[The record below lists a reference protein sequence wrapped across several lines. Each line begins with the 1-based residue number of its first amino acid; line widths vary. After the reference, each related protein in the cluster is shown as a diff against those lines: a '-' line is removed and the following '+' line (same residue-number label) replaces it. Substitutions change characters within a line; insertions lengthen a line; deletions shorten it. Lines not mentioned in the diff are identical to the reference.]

1 MMAMQ
6 EHYEKQIQELVIKNQ
21 FSGKPEGL
29 ANNAV
34 TPESDRKKKKVSFAF
49 TESQDANNEEVAAV
63 QATGY
68 VASND
73 TPEES
78 YESIFAVAA
87 NRFSRAKPSTTE
99 GTGEMG
105 KDGRKIMRGNTWDRM
120 GEKEGQEARRIK
132 QQEVAGQAISA
143 RSTEKVQN
151 RFKFSNISSG
161 MFGAATE
168 FGKFST
174 VSRGGGHPGGVRGG
188 GGHGYAGQAG
198 GLASGS
204 HGGHEVRD
212 DQSWEGPG
220 GMKRKLFSEPAGPQ
234 LLE

>member
-1 MMAMQ
+1 MA
-6 EHYEKQIQELVIKNQ
+6 I
-21 FSGKPEGL
+21 
-29 ANNAV
+29 NAV
-34 TPESDRKKKKVSFAF
+34 TPESARKKKKVSFSL
-49 TESQDANNEEVAAV
+49 TESQDATEGVAAV

-68 VASND
+68 VTSSDA
-73 TPEES
+73 PGES

-87 NRFSRAKPSTTE
+87 NRFSRAKPSNME
-99 GTGEMG
+99 GTGDMG
-105 KDGRKIMRGNTWDRM
+105 EGGRKIMRGNTMDRM
-120 GEKEGQEARRIK
+120 GEKEEQEARRIK
-132 QQEVAGQAISA
+132 QQEGAGQATSA

-174 VSRGGGHPGGVRGG
+174 VSRGGGHHGGVGG
-188 GGHGYAGQAG
+188 GGGQGFAGQAG
-198 GLASGS
+198 GVAGGS
-204 HGGHEVRD
+204 DGGHGVRD

-234 LLE
+234 LLD